1 MASQSLKPASRG
13 DAALLVDLMAE
24 FYAETHHPLNREQ
37 AGEAFHALLADDRLG
52 RVWLI
57 RLDGQDVGYVVLTLG
72 FSMEYGGRDGVV
84 DDLFIRAPFRGAGL
98 GTAAVEEVRRV
109 ATELGVRALHLM
121 VDEENVPAQTV
132 YRRAG
137 FVPAALQLLTLKL
150 ADPTRV

>member
-24 FYAETHHPLNREQ
+24 FYAESHHPLNREQ
-37 AGEAFHALLADDRLG
+37 AREAFHALLADDRLG

-121 VDEENVPAQTV
+121 VDQENVPAQTV

-137 FVPAALQLLTLKL
+137 FVPADLQLLTLKL
-150 ADPTRV
+150 ADPTRA